1 MDLKYDVAMSVTA
14 QETNGAS
21 DAQAVKL
28 FCECVRAMHTR
39 TLIRRESSQDKEFH
53 FQGSLE

>member
-28 FCECVRAMHTR
+28 FK
-39 TLIRRESSQDKEFH
+39 TLELALYHNLGELPEPETAHRF
-53 FQGSLE
+53 F